1 MTDTIF
7 AKMIAGELPVEFIY
21 EDDLCVVINDINPVA
36 PIHCL
41 IIPREPITMLS
52 RANAHH
58 QSLLGH
64 LFLVANE
71 MAEKK
76 GLSDYRC
83 VINNGP
89 EAGQSVFH
97 LHLHLMGGR
106 GMSWPPG

>member
-7 AKMIAGELPVEFIY
+7 GKMISGEISADFIHEDEF
-21 EDDLCVVINDINPVA
+21 CVVIRDINPVA
-36 PIHCL
+36 PTHCL
-41 IIPREPITMLS
+41 IIPRDPLVKLS
-52 RANAHH
+52 DAGEDH
-58 QSLLGH
+58 QALLGH
-64 LFLVANE
+64 LFLVANKIAKE
-71 MAEKK
+71 E